1 MKNFWNITLWI
12 AGIVAIFGA
21 LGIADLEFSLLV
33 LQVDVLMLG
42 IGVICLLNAYFR
54 R

>member
-12 AGIVAIFGA
+12 AGAVAILGS
-21 LGIADLEFSLLV
+21 LGIADLRFSLMFV
-33 LQVDVLMLG
+33 EVDVLMLG
-42 IGVICLLNAYFR
+42 IGIVCMLNAYFR